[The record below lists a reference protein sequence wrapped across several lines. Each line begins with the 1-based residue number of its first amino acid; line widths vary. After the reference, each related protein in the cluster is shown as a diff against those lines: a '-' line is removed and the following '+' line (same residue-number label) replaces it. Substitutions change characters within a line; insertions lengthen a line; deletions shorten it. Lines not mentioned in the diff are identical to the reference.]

1 MSTRRSS
8 RQTSKDSN
16 GDMTHEHKN
25 GGGNHDVEQWVF
37 LINDSII
44 EENPNAED
52 KPTFCKLR
60 HPKSDKGALF
70 VFSHNERDIH
80 EVTSFKEEFRS
91 WFIGN
96 QVQSDGSL
104 ILTAIVDPVF
114 LVLPYLIKAEKTGKF
129 MTIDQIVTDDDF
141 PECHHLYKTAGMS
154 ELYQVSDMKGDDDL
168 RVYRFNKER
177 TLSWLQG
184 KIDKLADVLSSK
196 NICVSGAQSSSF
208 IRSKRFSTATTDDYR
223 RFAHGMVCDYLSV
236 ELGQELLVH
245 LGLPAEAEKTE
256 ATEPPAKRMKT
267 ENSGPT
273 EDYSQ
278 GKNNVKVK
286 AVKMNKAQ
294 SLLSK
299 VDKSGMKSM
308 SSFFSPKAKT

>member
-1 MSTRRSS
+1 
-8 RQTSKDSN
+8 
-16 GDMTHEHKN
+16 MTHEHKN
-25 GGGNHDVEQWVF
+25 NGNNNDTEQWVF
-37 LINDSII
+37 LMNDSIL
-44 EENPNAED
+44 EENPNAEE

-60 HPKSDKGALF
+60 HPKTDKGALY
-70 VFSHNERDIH
+70 VFSHEEQDIH

-91 WFIGN
+91 WFIGD

-104 ILTAIVDPVF
+104 ILTAIVDPLF
-114 LVLPYLIKAEKTGKF
+114 LVLPYLIKAEKSGKF

-141 PECHHLYKTAGMS
+141 PECHRLYKTAGIS
-154 ELYQVSDMKGDDDL
+154 ELHQVADTKGDDDL
-168 RVYRFNKER
+168 RVYRYNKEKA
-177 TLSWLQG
+177 LSWLQG
-184 KIDKLADVLSSK
+184 KVDKLADVLSSK

-208 IRSKRFSTATTDDYR
+208 IRSKRFSTATTDDFR
-223 RFAHGMVCDYLSV
+223 RFAHGMVCDYLPE

-245 LGLPAEAEKTE
+245 LGLPDEPEKSE
-256 ATEPPAKRMKT
+256 VSEPPAKRMKT

-278 GKNNVKVK
+278 GKANVKVK
-286 AVKMNKAQ
+286 PVKMNKAQ

-308 SSFFSPKAKT
+308 ASFFSPKAKT